1 MKLIKDRDRRTVY
14 RKLKKEAY
22 DSLLTLSVSDKT
34 YTQRLL
40 DEGTIVTAEGEPDF
54 YIEKGAIQQ
63 YVDSFPDDIVG
74 TINLG
79 HLPFAQFPIIL
90 GTWSK
95 EDLEVVDIG
104 DGRKGLNV
112 NFRLNTNLHIVQDL
126 LMMPYDLGISSE
138 VYLTW
143 DKEASEKVSK
153 ELGAYVPVA
162 KGIYIEDFAIVGE
175 AGNVNS
181 SGLDLKGDN

>member
-14 RKLKKEAY
+14 RKLKKEEY
-22 DSLLTLSVSDKT
+22 DSLVTLSAGEKT

-40 DEGTIVTAEGEPDF
+40 DEGMIVTADGQPDF
-54 YIEKGAIQQ
+54 YIAKGAIND
-63 YVDSFPDDIVG
+63 YLEAFPDDIVG

-79 HLPFAQFPIIL
+79 HMPFANFPIIL

-95 EDLEVVDIG
+95 EDLSVVETEG
-104 DGRKGLNV
+104 GRVGLDV
-112 NFRLNTNLHIVQDL
+112 TFRLDTNLNIVQDL
-126 LMMPYDLGISSE
+126 LRMPYDLGISSE
-138 VYLTW
+138 VFLNW
-143 DKEASEKVSK
+143 DSEMTEKVSQK
-153 ELGAYVPVA
+153 LGIYVPVA

-181 SGLDLKGDN
+181 SGLDLKGDY

>member
-1 MKLIKDRDRRTVY
+1 MKLIKDRDKRTVY

-22 DSLLTLSVSDKT
+22 DSLLNLSVSEKT

-40 DEGTIVTAEGEPDF
+40 DEGMIITGNGEPDF
-54 YIEKGAIQQ
+54 YIEKGTIQE

-79 HLPFAQFPIIL
+79 HLPFANFPIIL
-90 GTWSK
+90 GTWGK

-104 DGRKGLNV
+104 DGRKGLDV
-112 NFRLNTNLHIVQDL
+112 HFRLNTNLNIVKDL
-126 LMMPYDLGISSE
+126 LQMPYDLGISSE

-143 DKEASEKVSK
+143 DGEATEKVSAQ
-153 ELGAYVPVA
+153 LGVYVPVA
-162 KGIYIEDFAIVGE
+162 KGVYIEDFAIVGE